1 MKFILS
7 RELGRL
13 AKWLRILG
21 FDTAYFNQDNTSSL
35 IMQAL
40 RDDRLIITRNHRLAG
55 SSRLKTFLVK
65 SEKLKDQLIEV
76 LKGLKLSINSD
87 MMFSRCIICN
97 VELEH
102 IEKEK
107 AMSKV
112 PEYVFNTQDNFII
125 CPNCKRI
132 YWSGTHWG
140 NVNETL
146 KEIGVAL

>member
-21 FDTAYFNQDNTSSL
+21 LDTAYFNRDNTNAL
-35 IMQAL
+35 IIQAL
-40 RDDRLIITRNHRLAG
+40 RDDRLIITRNRRLAG
-55 SSRLKTFLVK
+55 SSRLKTFLVT
-65 SEKLKDQLIEV
+65 SEKLNDQLLEV

-97 VELEH
+97 INLEKVD
-102 IEKEK
+102 KEK
-107 AMSKV
+107 VKDKV
-112 PEYVFNTQDNFII
+112 PEYVFNTQDNFIA
-125 CPNCKRI
+125 CPECRRI

-140 NVNETL
+140 NVAQTL